1 MGRDEAR
8 PGEDGKVRLD
18 EEEEEEEEEDTTSSD
33 ASPDALGDV
42 SRMNL
47 ELIIKIAKFV

>member
-8 PGEDGKVRLD
+8 RGEDGKVRLD
-18 EEEEEEEEEDTTSSD
+18 EEEEEEEEDTTSSD